1 MKTLK
6 TIFAITLLSIFA
18 TSCSKDD
25 DSITHEPAHKNL
37 LIKSTD
43 SDDQSYK
50 TYVYD
55 TNNRLTSFTQ
65 VLPLSSYSRE
75 FSFSYN
81 SFGKISEYI
90 DVTNS
95 ETLEKYFYNTEGS
108 KLIRKETGDGEHIH
122 TYTYEN
128 NQVTDNYRQ
137 TSVGTGWREVY
148 TYDSKG
154 NVIELKSFSNT
165 SDSNPIGTLSYTDK
179 YTYSAKNSARSSIP
193 KEFYFP
199 FTYIN
204 NIETQQYNDG
214 SVYTYNYEYNQDNYP
229 TKVIGNYTTTYEYK
243 RL

>member
-1 MKTLK
+1 MITLK
-6 TIFAITLLSIFA
+6 SFLAIAMFNFLAI
-18 TSCSKDD
+18 SCSKDD
-25 DSITHEPAHKNL
+25 SITQETAHKNL

-55 TNNRLTSFTQ
+55 ANNRLTGYTLVQ
-65 VLPLSSYSRE
+65 PLSSYSKT

-81 SFGKISEYI
+81 SFGKISEFI
-90 DVTNS
+90 DVSNS
-95 ETLEKYFYNTEGS
+95 ETLEKYFYTTDGS
-108 KLIRKETGDGEHIH
+108 KLIKRESGNGEHIH
-122 TYTYEN
+122 TFTYEN

-137 TSVGTGWREVY
+137 ISVGTGWREVY

-165 SDSNPIGTLSYTDK
+165 SNSNPIGTLSNTIK

-199 FTYIN
+199 FTYISN
-204 NIETQQYNDG
+204 LETQQYNNE
-214 SVYTYNYEYNQDNYP
+214 SVYTYTYEYNQDNYP
-229 TKVIGNYTTTYEYK
+229 TKVIGNYTTTYEYT

>member
-6 TIFAITLLSIFA
+6 TIITSLVLIFITA
-18 TSCSKDD
+18 CSKDD
-25 DSITHEPAHKNL
+25 DSIAQETAHKNL
-37 LIKSTD
+37 LIKSID

-55 TNNRLTSFTQ
+55 ANNRLTGYTL
-65 VLPLSSYSRE
+65 VLPLSSYSKT

-81 SFGKISEYI
+81 SFGKISEFI
-90 DVTNS
+90 DVSNS
-95 ETLEKYFYNTEGS
+95 ETLEKYFYTTDGS
-108 KLIRKETGDGEHIH
+108 KLIKRESGDGEHVH
-122 TYTYEN
+122 TFTYEN

-154 NVIELKSFSNT
+154 NVIEQKSFSNT
-165 SDSNPIGTLSYTDK
+165 SNSNPIGTLSNTIK
-179 YTYSAKNSARSSIP
+179 YTYSTKNSARSSIP

-204 NIETQQYNDG
+204 NIETQQYNNE
-214 SVYTYNYEYNQDNYP
+214 SVYTYTYEYNQDNYP
-229 TKVIGNYTTTYEYK
+229 TKVIGNYTTTYEYT